1 MAKKC
6 MIEKEGKRKRMAKQ
20 YGKRRAA
27 LKATI
32 KDKDT
37 AMEERF
43 DAVMKLAALPRN
55 GAKVRQRNRCEL
67 TGRPRAVYRKFK
79 LCRIKLRELGSSGQ
93 IPGLVKSSW

>member
-6 MIEKEGKRKRMAKQ
+6 MIEKESKRRRLDKKFA
-20 YGKRRAA
+20 KRRAA

-32 KDKDT
+32 KNKET
-37 AMEERF
+37 PMEERF
-43 DAVMKLAALPRN
+43 EAVMTLAKLPRN
-55 GAKVRQRNRCEL
+55 SAKVRQRNRCAL

-79 LCRIKLRELGSSGQ
+79 LCRIKLRELGNNGQ

>member
-6 MIEKEGKRKRMAKQ
+6 MIEKEGKRERMAKKDA
-20 YGKRRAA
+20 KRRAG

-37 AMEERF
+37 SMEVRF

-55 GAKVRQRNRCEL
+55 GAKVRQHLRCAL
-67 TGRPRAVYRKFK
+67 TGRPRGNYRKFK
-79 LCRIKLRELGSSGQ
+79 LCRIKLRELASAGQ
-93 IPGLVKSSW
+93 IPGVVKSSW